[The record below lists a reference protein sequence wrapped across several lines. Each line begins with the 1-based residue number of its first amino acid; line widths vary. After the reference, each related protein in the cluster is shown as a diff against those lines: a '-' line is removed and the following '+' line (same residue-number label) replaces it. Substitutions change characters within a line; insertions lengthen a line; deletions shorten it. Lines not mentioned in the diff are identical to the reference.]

1 MIAYGA
7 CILAFGIVLIL
18 SLGQPVTAEVTGA
31 NWFAIGCATLTL
43 VGSGAA
49 DNVSMIYRN
58 TMLLVAMPDNMRGR
72 MEGIFTVVVSG
83 GPRVGDLY
91 IGLAALGAVLW
102 FPPVLGG
109 LLIITLAALLLRFQP
124 TFRHYDAL
132 EPTP

>member
-1 MIAYGA
+1 M
-7 CILAFGIVLIL
+7 LVL
-18 SLGQPVTAEVTGA
+18 SLGQPVTAEVAGA
-31 NWFAIGCATLTL
+31 NWLGIILAALTL
-43 VGSGAA
+43 GGSGAA

-58 TMLLVAMPDNMRGR
+58 TMLLVAVPDGMRGR
-72 MEGIFTVVVSG
+72 MQGIFTVVVSG

-109 LLIITLAALLLRFQP
+109 LLIIALVALLLRLQP

-132 EPTP
+132 DPTP